1 MEELSIK
8 VSEEVKNKILSQI
21 GEYREFASDRLE
33 NESEN
38 LSSFQAD
45 FEMDIS
51 QLFNDNLKNGIS
63 KLQEKNIISLEF
75 CHLLCGFF
83 NCNDIELNL
92 DEESKNHILKD
103 LKSRGLDEDSLVRYQ
118 KKIFDNE
125 FSVFELSNMY
135 NFRNVLENA
144 TIPIDSDVA
153 SILLLDET
161 GDKQE
166 YWDKIKEGY
175 IACENLLKFNK
186 LKKPHTDLIQ
196 LYNLGL
202 INEEHLVSY
211 LGSLKFNPD
220 LQEKQ
225 ERYFLSAVKKSC
237 QQAVEEI
244 LNYKG
249 IDLESK
255 GVSKRTIEKLSKFF
269 SKIEELGDISL
280 LDTGT
285 LEGIYKEFNEISNE
299 EWQDYLTKNPNSFLM
314 HETAYPVKGKFRDP
328 VISTS
333 LITEDHYK
341 TYGKTHRRGV
351 GYIIKPKHIS
361 RASDHDVY
369 VINSRKNVYSQKA
382 RLIVDFPQIV
392 HEGMRERNEFSEI
405 VIDDFEIE
413 SVVTLYSNVEQEV
426 LQEYSSAQN
435 GIPIMIRGFNKQLM
449 SIEEYQYLDKQ
460 YDAIIQTSQSIPQ
473 TAKELYTQVQTEE
486 DKFAKLAK
494 YLGLDYELSGI
505 DRTHI
510 STIISHLENNSENMQ
525 RDMYKITD
533 EDKIDEIRSKVECI
547 EDLVSQAC
555 ETTQSTYI
563 KEMKSKFIGSYE
575 AKIQQLITDSKIAK
589 FKEGKTAVANQRVSI
604 IGKLFGKEKLKEAQL
619 VNLNKKM
626 EIQRLRT
633 YEKGFRDFSVDG
645 EKGIMTPEIEE
656 FIKLVESKPE
666 LENVA
671 KEVKSI
677 FASVI
682 EQENQNNK
690 IVPQN
695 PKVSVR
701 KQLKS
706 IERENEMLSGEI
718 RDIKVQDVKRKRGD
732 VFTKIDNTKSNAL
745 IQLETILQNAEKSLH
760 IENER
765 DNDRIMQEVLDR

>member
-1 MEELSIK
+1 MNEDIRRFLEKNNIDFKEISESIDCK
-8 VSEEVKNKILSQI
+8 LILPRQVNAIASEHGYFYATKGKNVSIADIV
-21 GEYREFASDRLE
+21 GYDYEYRNISSNIF
-33 NESEN
+33 
-38 LSSFQAD
+38 LSMDSFFD
-45 FEMDIS
+45 SRDEYGY
-51 QLFNDNLKNGIS
+51 KGR
-63 KLQEKNIISLEF
+63 SL
-75 CHLLCGFF
+75 G
-83 NCNDIELNL
+83 
-92 DEESKNHILKD
+92 
-103 LKSRGLDEDSLVRYQ
+103 
-118 KKIFDNE
+118 
-125 FSVFELSNMY
+125 
-135 NFRNVLENA
+135 
-144 TIPIDSDVA
+144 
-153 SILLLDET
+153 LLD
-161 GDKQE
+161 
-166 YWDKIKEGY
+166 YSP
-175 IACENLLKFNK
+175 EN
-186 LKKPHTDLIQ
+186 I
-196 LYNLGL
+196 
-202 INEEHLVSY
+202 
-211 LGSLKFNPD
+211 
-220 LQEKQ
+220 
-225 ERYFLSAVKKSC
+225 
-237 QQAVEEI
+237 
-244 LNYKG
+244 
-249 IDLESK
+249 
-255 GVSKRTIEKLSKFF
+255 IEKLKESFEKEPIVVDDMGDNKYIVSKNGLHRYTVLRALYLAEYQKCNGDKN
-269 SKIEELGDISL
+269 KIEELRQKYIIPVKSRELDELKTYSIFL
-280 LDTGT
+280 LD
-285 LEGIYKEFNEISNE
+285 
-299 EWQDYLTKNPNSFLM
+299 
-314 HETAYPVKGKFRDP
+314 KFATNIRHVDAEYNL
-328 VISTS
+328 S
-333 LITEDHYK
+333 
-341 TYGKTHRRGV
+341 
-351 GYIIKPKHIS
+351 
-361 RASDHDVY
+361 
-369 VINSRKNVYSQKA
+369 SQEYTDNI
-382 RLIVDFPQIV
+382 IVDKKDGTKIKLSRDRLANFVQ
-392 HEGMRERNEFSEI
+392 EELKDTNWGSMYEEI
-405 VIDDFEIE
+405 QK
-413 SVVTLYSNVEQEV
+413 YEV
-426 LQEYSSAQN
+426 LKNFISQGGLPIKVQGYNNELMVMEQYQN
-435 GIPIMIRGFNKQLM
+435 LTNH
-449 SIEEYQYLDKQ
+449 Y
-460 YDAIIQTSQSIPQ
+460 ATIIQTSQSIPQ

-695 PKVSVR
+695 PKVSIR